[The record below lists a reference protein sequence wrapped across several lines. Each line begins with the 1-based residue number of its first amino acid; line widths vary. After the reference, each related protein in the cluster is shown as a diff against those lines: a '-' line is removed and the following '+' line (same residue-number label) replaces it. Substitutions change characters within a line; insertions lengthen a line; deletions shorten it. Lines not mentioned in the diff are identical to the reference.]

1 MDTTTGTFTT
11 MDTYQGS
18 LFDPVSLHKYL
29 YANANPVINV
39 DPSGFE
45 TDSIQEITGVMAC
58 MGIIA
63 ISCQMQSNFAMNY
76 YKQFKKDFVNVTNS
90 IANFIIKTDELI
102 LGISS
107 GFIFAATDVIR
118 NELIATTSIVIEST
132 FTLVKEHVEERLRI
146 KGNRYRDQYELH
158 HIVAQYSFIAIPAR
172 AILHLTDIDVNR
184 VRVIWYGLEKPYT
197 NFCIRDF
204 IIHI

>member
-76 YKQFKKDFVNVTNS
+76 YK
-90 IANFIIKTDELI
+90 
-102 LGISS
+102 
-107 GFIFAATDVIR
+107 
-118 NELIATTSIVIEST
+118 
-132 FTLVKEHVEERLRI
+132 
-146 KGNRYRDQYELH
+146 
-158 HIVAQYSFIAIPAR
+158 
-172 AILHLTDIDVNR
+172 
-184 VRVIWYGLEKPYT
+184 
-197 NFCIRDF
+197 
-204 IIHI
+204 